1 MILCVNKEFVDEK
14 ATDNMRVVLQADT
27 AAEIATKPMNGENVE
42 DVPDDVIFYPASI
55 LVCLE
60 DSKKYV
66 LGGDKT
72 WHEMK

>member
-14 ATDNMRVVLQADT
+14 ATNNMRVVLQADT
-27 AAEIATKPMNGENVE
+27 AAEIATKPLNGKNVE

-60 DSKKYV
+60 DGKKYV